1 MGRRV
6 TAYLA
11 TTWQLDGRKLQLKK
25 MMDLL
30 MVKLIRIQNDTENWK
45 LKTFWWV
52 RIESLM
58 AGRGTQLLDG
68 GVISVILSNHIRLSV
83 RFVAL

>member
-1 MGRRV
+1 
-6 TAYLA
+6 
-11 TTWQLDGRKLQLKK
+11 
-25 MMDLL
+25 
-30 MVKLIRIQNDTENWK
+30 
-45 LKTFWWV
+45 
-52 RIESLM
+52 M